1 VCGIVGFSRD
11 PGRPLAEDAA
21 IIRTMLL
28 PIAHRGPD
36 GEGVHVAGPIAFGHL
51 RLAIIDLNGGRQPR
65 VDPETGDALVF
76 NGEIYGYAALAAEL
90 AANGVTLEDDSDT
103 EVLFRLLQRGGIE
116 KTLETIDGMFA
127 FAFYEGAT
135 RRLYLA
141 RDRFGEKP
149 LYYLEREGTFVFG
162 SEPAA
167 VLSHPVSRS
176 LPVDLGAVATYL
188 AFEYLPGPRS
198 LRAGLRK
205 LPPGH
210 YLVHTPEGTHVTP
223 YWRPDPDERGS
234 AQANASETEKLD
246 RLDALMDDGVRAR
259 LVADVPVGVF
269 LSGGIDSSLVA
280 AYVARHAP
288 GLTAFTVKMPEASYD
303 ETPAAVALARALGLA
318 HEIIPLD
325 ETALLA
331 AFAAVTA
338 RMDEPFADAS
348 LLPTWALARATRE
361 RVTVALGGDGADELF
376 AGYIS
381 FKANRAARALAL
393 LPPGLGKLMRS
404 LLARLP
410 QKSSYMS
417 ADFLLRQLSQGFG
430 VEPARQWAAC
440 MAPFADEELDLL
452 WVPEA
457 RREAAATSD
466 DIIGKL
472 IGARGGRS
480 WSTAELIHLFSR
492 TYLPDDIL
500 HKVDRASMYVS
511 LEVRAPYLGRSFA
524 EYAMSLPSRDKIRG
538 LQAKYL
544 FRKLALKHLP
554 REIVERPKHG
564 FAVPLARMLRGPLK
578 APVGEAIL
586 GAASP
591 LGDWFRRET
600 IERLWR
606 EHQSGSRDHR
616 KKIWTLFCLATA
628 VENTRI
634 DQTVASTAQLR

>member
-1 VCGIVGFSRD
+1 MCGIVGFSRD

-21 IIRTMLL
+21 IIRAMLL

-65 VDPETGDALVF
+65 VDPATGDALVF
-76 NGEIYGYAALAAEL
+76 NGEIYGYAALAAQL
-90 AANGVTLEDDSDT
+90 AADGVALEDNSDT
-103 EVLFRLLQRGGIE
+103 EVLFRLLQRCGIE

-127 FAFYEGAT
+127 FAYYEGAT

-149 LYYLEREGTFVFG
+149 LYYLERAGTIVFG

-167 VLSHPVSRS
+167 VLSHPVSRA

-188 AFEYLPGPRS
+188 AFEYLPGSRS
-198 LRAGLRK
+198 LRAGLSK

-210 YLVHTPEGTHVTP
+210 YLVHAPEGGARVTP
-223 YWRPDPDERGS
+223 YWRPDPDERGG
-234 AQANASETEKLD
+234 ARADASEAEKLD

-288 GLTAFTVKMPEASYD
+288 GLTAFTVQMPEASYD
-303 ETPAAVALARALGLA
+303 ETPAARALARALGLA
-318 HEIIPLD
+318 HEVIALD

-331 AFAAVTA
+331 AFSAVIA

-376 AGYIS
+376 AGYVS

-393 LPPGLGKLMRS
+393 LPRGLGRLMRS

-410 QKSSYMS
+410 QRSGYMS

-440 MAPFADEELDLL
+440 MAPFAHEELDLL
-452 WVPEA
+452 WLPEA
-457 RREAAATSD
+457 RAAAASD
-466 DIIGKL
+466 DVIGTL
-472 IGARGGRS
+472 ITARGGRP
-480 WSTAELIHLFSR
+480 WSTAELIHLFSH

-538 LQAKYL
+538 LRTKYL
-544 FRKLALKHLP
+544 FRKLALRHLP
-554 REIVERPKHG
+554 REIVERRKHG
-564 FAVPLARMLRGPLK
+564 FAVPLGRMLRGPLK
-578 APVGEAIL
+578 EPVGDAIL
-586 GAASP
+586 GEASP

-634 DQTVASTAQLR
+634 NQTVASAAQLR